1 MSPLIEVESLNT
13 LTLRRISI
21 TCIFIHFKINRYP
34 LVRLTSV
41 HRVNLAISSGSPLVY
56 NNQIQRTKEIIL

>member
-21 TCIFIHFKINRYP
+21 TCIFIHFKINKYP

-41 HRVNLAISSGSPLVY
+41 HRVNLAYPLVY